1 MGRNPYAI
9 HGRDGRLKAPALV
22 IALGKGKGSK
32 EPESE
37 PEMDGGDEDKTAA
50 AQLVLDA
57 LEAKDAEALSEALS
71 AHYAMCGE

>member
-1 MGRNPYAI
+1 M
-9 HGRDGRLKAPALV
+9 KAPALV
-22 IALGKGKGSK
+22 IALGKGKGSSK
-32 EPESE
+32 EEPESE